1 MNTDGAPGAIRTHGL
16 PLRRGTLYPAELRG
30 HCGNELYQ
38 LINKWG
44 DGDLEGERTAV
55 ERLTFHS
62 AKTNKAPEGALLC
75 H

>member
-1 MNTDGAPGAIRTHGL
+1 
-16 PLRRGTLYPAELRG
+16 
-30 HCGNELYQ
+30 